1 MSFYDINLVI
11 CFLLIQTICDLRS
24 NRTFAAINMKNMQSK
39 GKNEKIRIV
48 HIITALNVGG
58 TEMMLCRLLS
68 RMRKDRF
75 ENIVFTLKEKGSLS
89 KDFES
94 QNIRVYNVGG
104 MGGILRISALIRSLK
119 ILREINPDIIQGW
132 LAHGNFVAQIAS
144 IFLPYRLS
152 TLWNIRYTAL
162 PKPETKNSTLLIIK
176 LLSLLSS
183 LPQKIIFNSKTGAN
197 DHCRMGYRRGKSCII
212 PNGFD
217 TKLFSPSV
225 KNSRSVRMEFN
236 IPDEAIL
243 IGLIGR
249 FNPLKDH
256 DCFLKAGAEL
266 LSRKRGIFFLLA
278 GQKVDWK
285 NPHIKQLIEKLGM
298 KEKVFLLG
306 ERRDIHRIIAAL
318 DIATCSSV
326 AEGFPNVI
334 GEAMSCGIPC
344 VVTDVGDS
352 AWLIGDSGIVVPSR
366 SHEAIC
372 EAWLKLIEM
381 GSEKRQVLGEKA
393 RKRIEDH
400 FSIQMIVKKY
410 EQLYEEQVR

>member
-1 MSFYDINLVI
+1 LARKERI
-11 CFLLIQTICDLRS
+11 
-24 NRTFAAINMKNMQSK
+24 K
-39 GKNEKIRIV
+39 IV
-48 HIITALNVGG
+48 HIIAALNVGG
-58 TEMMLCRLLS
+58 TEMMLYKLLP

-75 ENIVFTLKEKGSLS
+75 ENIVFTLKEKGRLS

-144 IFLPYRLS
+144 IFLQYRLS

-183 LPQKIIFNSKTGAN
+183 LPQKYIFNSKAGAN
-197 DHCRMGYRRGKSCII
+197 DHIRMGYRRGKNCII

-225 KNSRSVRMEFN
+225 KNCRSVRSEIN
-236 IPDEAIL
+236 IPEEAIL

-249 FNPLKDH
+249 FDPLKDH
-256 DCFLKAGAEL
+256 SCFLKAGATL
-266 LSRKRGIFFLLA
+266 LSKKRDTFFLLA
-278 GQKVDWK
+278 GREVDWQ
-285 NPHIKQLIEKLGM
+285 NRHLKQLIEKLGM
-298 KEKVFLLG
+298 SEKVFLLG
-306 ERRDIHRIIAAL
+306 ERHDIPRITAAFDIAA
-318 DIATCSSV
+318 CSSV

-352 AWLIGDSGIVVPSR
+352 AWLVGDSGMVVPPR
-366 SHEAIC
+366 NHEALC

-381 GSEKRQVLGEKA
+381 GSAKRRILGEKA
-393 RKRIEDH
+393 RKRIENH

>member
-1 MSFYDINLVI
+1 LA
-11 CFLLIQTICDLRS
+11 R
-24 NRTFAAINMKNMQSK
+24 K
-39 GKNEKIRIV
+39 EKIKIV
-48 HIITALNVGG
+48 HIIAALNVGG
-58 TEMMLCRLLS
+58 AEMMLNKLLP

-75 ENIVFTLKEKGSLS
+75 ENIVITLKEKGELS
-89 KDFES
+89 EDFES

-104 MGGILRISALIRSLK
+104 MGGILRILALIRSLK

-162 PKPETKNSTLLIIK
+162 PKPETKNSTLIIIK

-217 TKLFSPSV
+217 TKSFSPSV
-225 KNSRSVRMEFN
+225 KNRRSVRLELN
-236 IPDEAIL
+236 IPEEAIL

-249 FNPLKDH
+249 FDPLKDH
-256 DCFLKAGAEL
+256 RCFLRAGEML
-266 LSRKRGIFFLLA
+266 ISNKREILFLLA
-278 GQKVDWK
+278 GRDVDWQ
-285 NPHIKQLIEKLGM
+285 NRQLKQFIEKLGIG
-298 KEKVFLLG
+298 EKVFLLG
-306 ERRDIHRIIAAL
+306 ERKDVPRITAAFDIAA
-318 DIATCSSV
+318 CSSV

-352 AWLIGDSGIVVPSR
+352 AWLVGDSGIVVPPR
-366 SHEAIC
+366 NHEALC
-372 EAWLKLIEM
+372 EAWLKLIEL
-381 GSEKRQVLGEKA
+381 GSEKRRVLGEKA

-410 EQLYEEQVR
+410 EHLYEEQVH

>member
-1 MSFYDINLVI
+1 
-11 CFLLIQTICDLRS
+11 
-24 NRTFAAINMKNMQSK
+24 MQSLAK
-39 GKNEKIRIV
+39 REKIRIV
-48 HIITALNVGG
+48 HVIAALNVGG
-58 TEMMLCRLLS
+58 TEMMLYKLLS
-68 RMRKDRF
+68 RMRRGRF
-75 ENIVFTLKEKGSLS
+75 ENIVITLKEKGELS
-89 KDFES
+89 EDFES
-94 QNIRVYNVGG
+94 QSIRVYNVGG

-132 LAHGNFVAQIAS
+132 LVHGNLVAQIAS

-162 PKPETKNSTLLIIK
+162 PKVETKNSTLLIIK

-197 DHCRMGYRRGKSCII
+197 DHIRMRYRRDKSCII
-212 PNGFD
+212 QNGYD
-217 TKLFSPSV
+217 TELFLPSEI
-225 KNSRSVRMEFN
+225 KRKSVRLEIN
-236 IPDEAIL
+236 INEESIL

-249 FNPLKDH
+249 FDPLKDH
-256 DCFLKAGAEL
+256 SCFLKAGAML

-278 GQKVDWK
+278 GRKVDWK
-285 NPHIKQLIEKLGM
+285 NLHLKQLIEKLGM

-352 AWLIGDSGIVVPSR
+352 AWLVGDSGMVVPPR
-366 SHEAIC
+366 NHEALC
-372 EAWLKLIEM
+372 KAWLKLIRM
-381 GSEKRQVLGEKA
+381 GSAERRILGEKA
-393 RKRIEDH
+393 RKRIENH
-400 FSIQMIVKKY
+400 FSIQKVVKKY
-410 EQLYEEQVR
+410 EQLYEEQVH

>member
-1 MSFYDINLVI
+1 L
-11 CFLLIQTICDLRS
+11 T
-24 NRTFAAINMKNMQSK
+24 KK
-39 GKNEKIRIV
+39 EKIKIV
-48 HIITALNVGG
+48 HIIADLNIGG
-58 TEMMLCRLLS
+58 TEMMLYKLLS
-68 RMRKDRF
+68 HMRKDRF
-75 ENIVFTLKEKGSLS
+75 ENIIFTFKEKGSLS

-94 QNIRVYNVGG
+94 QNIRVYNIGG

-132 LAHGNFVAQIAS
+132 LAHANFVAQIAS

-183 LPQKIIFNSKTGAN
+183 LPQKIIFNSKAGAE
-197 DHCRMGYRRGKSCII
+197 DHCRMGYRSDKSCII

-217 TKLFSPSV
+217 TKLFSPSE
-225 KNSRSVRMEFN
+225 KNRSSVRSELN
-236 IPDEAIL
+236 ISEEAIL
-243 IGLIGR
+243 IGLVGR
-249 FNPLKDH
+249 LDPLKDH
-256 DCFLKAGAEL
+256 SCFLKAGAML

-278 GQKVDWK
+278 GREVDWK
-285 NPHIKQLIEKLGM
+285 NRHLKQFIEKLGM
-298 KEKVFLLG
+298 SENVFLLG
-306 ERRDIHRIIAAL
+306 ERRDVHRITAAF
-318 DIATCSSV
+318 DIATCSSI

-344 VVTDVGDS
+344 VVTDVGDT
-352 AWLIGDSGIVVPSR
+352 AWLVGDSGMVVPPR
-366 SHEAIC
+366 NHEALC
-372 EAWLKLIEM
+372 EAWLKLIEL
-381 GSEKRQVLGEKA
+381 GSEKRRVLGEKA

-410 EQLYEEQVR
+410 EQLYEEQVH